1 MPRHPPIHRHV
12 FDANLVRF
20 VHAAALRIVRD
31 QDAAADVTQEA
42 LIRIFAADHT
52 YRGDATYST
61 WVYRV
66 AATSALMW
74 LRSRRR
80 QLRDVPADAP
90 TYQRDASDDGM
101 SLLERLPGGPTPEEL
116 VASAERASAALHA
129 VDALG
134 AKYGEVFRLRYR
146 EGCSET
152 EIARRLGTTLPTVKT
167 RAHRALV
174 AARRAA

>member
-1 MPRHPPIHRHV
+1 MSRHPTIHRHV

-31 QDAAADVTQEA
+31 PDAAADVTQDA
-42 LIRIFAADHT
+42 LLRIFAADHT
-52 YRGDATYST
+52 YRGDAAYST

-74 LRSRRR
+74 LRCQRRR
-80 QLRDVPADAP
+80 QREVPGDAP
-90 TYQRDASDDGM
+90 RADQDDGPG
-101 SLLERLPGGPTPEEL
+101 LLERLPAGPTPEEL
-116 VASAERASAALHA
+116 VASAERATAALHA

-152 EIARRLGTTLPTVKT
+152 ETARRLGTTLPTVKT